1 MNYVLSIDQGTTGTR
16 AMIFNKKGNEISKS
30 YIEHEQFYPH
40 PGWVEHSPTEIWEK
54 TQGVIRKAVVY
65 SKIEFSDICS
75 IGITNQRETVVA
87 WDKNSGKPLHN
98 AIVWQCRRT
107 ADICEKLREDGYNEV
122 FTQKTGLVLD
132 PYFAGTKIKWLIE
145 NSQKI
150 QDKLKENNV
159 AVGTIDSWLIWNL
172 IGKNITDYS
181 NASRTLLFNIHKGSW
196 DNELLEILN
205 IPLEILPEVRP
216 SSDEETYG
224 LVKKDVLKETI
235 PVAAAVGDQQAALFG
250 QTCFDKGE
258 VKNTYGTGNFM
269 LLNTGKT
276 AVSSENGLLTTIAW
290 KIDKDITYA
299 LEGSVFI
306 TGAAIQWLEKGINIL
321 SNKDELTEIMND
333 VSDTQGVVFVPAFAG
348 LGAPYWDPYARGT
361 LFGLTR
367 GTKREHIIRATL
379 ESICYQSEDVFNAME
394 KDAKTKIKVIRV
406 DGGVTNCLPL
416 MQFQADI
423 SNIIVQK
430 PKIDETTA
438 LGAAYLAGL
447 AVNYWESL
455 EDIKKNF
462 AIDKDFYPKMSENN
476 RTLLLENWKKAV
488 KKAMKWIEN

>member
-1 MNYVLSIDQGTTGTR
+1 
-16 AMIFNKKGNEISKS
+16 MIFNRKGDEISKS
-30 YIEHEQFYPH
+30 YIEHEQFFPQ
-40 PGWVEHSPTEIWEK
+40 PGWVEHNPTEIWVK
-54 TQGVIRKAVVY
+54 TQKVINNVVN
-65 SKIEFSDICS
+65 SAKIEFSDICS

-107 ADICEKLREDGYNEV
+107 ADICKNLQESGYNEV
-122 FTQKTGLVLD
+122 FLLKTGLVLD
-132 PYFAGTKIKWLIE
+132 PYFSGTKIKWLLD
-145 NSQKI
+145 NSQKV
-150 QDKLKENNV
+150 QDKLKDSSL

-196 DNELLEILN
+196 DSELLEILD

-216 SSDEETYG
+216 SSDKETYG
-224 LVKKDVLKETI
+224 LVKKNVIKETI
-235 PVAAAVGDQQAALFG
+235 PVAGAAGDQQAALFG
-250 QTCFDKGE
+250 QTCFGKGE

-290 KIDKDITYA
+290 KIEKDITYA

-321 SNKDELTEIMND
+321 SNKEELTNIMND
-333 VSDTQGVVFVPAFAG
+333 VSDTLGVFFVPAFTG
-348 LGAPYWDPYARGT
+348 LGAPFWDPYARGT
-361 LFGLTR
+361 ILGLTR
-367 GTKREHIIRATL
+367 GTKREHIIRAAL
-379 ESICYQSEDVFNAME
+379 ESICYQSVDVFNAME
-394 KDAKTKIKVIRV
+394 KDSKTKIRVIRV
-406 DGGVTNCLPL
+406 DGGVTKCLPL

-430 PKIDETTA
+430 PKINETTA

-447 AVNYWESL
+447 AVNFWESQ

-462 AIDKDFYPKMSENN
+462 AIDKDFYPLMSEDKRNI
-476 RTLLLENWKKAV
+476 LLENWKKAV